1 MSASTV
7 ILHLKYLVSIF
18 LISDEYEC
26 VISDFTSKVPC
37 IYFMMSNVQ
46 YRITISSEPARNTS
60 QLLKLYGVCD
70 HRLIQLAVVFKYWA
84 KVLHIELDS
93 YGMFV

>member
-1 MSASTV
+1 MHTF
-7 ILHLKYLVSIF
+7 LVF
-18 LISDEYEC
+18 ISDEYEC

-37 IYFMMSNVQ
+37 IYFTMNNVQ

-70 HRLIQLAVVFKYWA
+70 HRFIQLAVVFKYWA

-93 YGMFV
+93 YEMFV